1 MTPGVWLSL
10 ACADLTNTRRLWD
23 AVRAHA
29 PPAWGLNTGDP
40 ALCAAIGIAP
50 EDMLSAEGAPDGL
63 PPLALTLLF
72 HAGQREIQ
80 LLNALALDGTGVL
93 EAADTARAVAAWV
106 IECAKPVIDQLAAEG
121 IATEISV
128 ARGGVR

>member
-1 MTPGVWLSL
+1 M
-10 ACADLTNTRRLWD
+10 RRD
-23 AVRAHA
+23 R
-29 PPAWGLNTGDP
+29 D
-40 ALCAAIGIAP
+40 
-50 EDMLSAEGAPDGL
+50 
-63 PPLALTLLF
+63 
-72 HAGQREIQ
+72 R
-80 LLNALALDGTGVL
+80 ALDGTGVL

>member
-29 PPAWGLNTGDP
+29 PPAWGLKPGDP

-50 EDMLSAEGAPDGL
+50 ED
-63 PPLALTLLF
+63 
-72 HAGQREIQ
+72 I
-80 LLNALALDGTGVL
+80 DGTGVL
-93 EAADTARAVAAWV
+93 EALTRTRPARS
-106 IECAKPVIDQLAAEG
+106 PPG
-121 IATEISV
+121 SSS
-128 ARGGVR
+128 ARSP